1 MSNKPANQNA
11 FSAITRGIR
20 VIAQPFYLE
29 EQSVPDRN
37 QYVWAYRIEIINQ
50 GDEVVRLETRT
61 WSITDAKGV
70 TQEVHGPGVVGEF
83 PRLAP
88 GETFAYTSG
97 VPLSE
102 PSGMRRTAPLDEI
115 VFGSLRSVCYEIVFG
130 SLRSVCYEI
139 VFGLL

>member
-1 MSNKPANQNA
+1 
-11 FSAITRGIR
+11 
-20 VIAQPFYLE
+20 
-29 EQSVPDRN
+29 
-37 QYVWAYRIEIINQ
+37 IINQ

-102 PSGMRRTAPLDEI
+102 PSGVMVGTYQMVSDNGDHFDIDIPAFSLDSPHSTRRLN
-115 VFGSLRSVCYEIVFG
+115 
-130 SLRSVCYEI
+130 
-139 VFGLL
+139 

>member
-102 PSGMRRTAPLDEI
+102 PSGMMVGTYQMVSDSGDHFNIDIPAFSLDSPYSTRRLN
-115 VFGSLRSVCYEIVFG
+115 
-130 SLRSVCYEI
+130 
-139 VFGLL
+139 

>member
-20 VIAQPFYLE
+20 VIAHATWKSNRSPTAT
-29 EQSVPDRN
+29 N
-37 QYVWAYRIEIINQ
+37 MWTYRIEIINQ

-102 PSGMRRTAPLDEI
+102 PSGMMVGTYQMVSDNGDHFDIDIPAFSLDSPHSTRRLN
-115 VFGSLRSVCYEIVFG
+115 
-130 SLRSVCYEI
+130 
-139 VFGLL
+139 